1 MTMYLASPTLGQNT
15 GASSYAVP
23 IRERAVWRARQ
34 EPAPKTKRAP
44 RYLLEEPASL
54 ISYDFQFVRRK
65 LRAASGGLAVRSARS
80 LRLGLFRRR
89 WRSRFLLGCFT
100 AASAEQR
107 QGIPGAKGEAAN
119 GLFPGGAQGD
129 VDAPVIGQPHGQQV
143 FQDLLLFRRAH
154 VRFGFDQFL
163 HLFGGQVL
171 FKAEGPSLKVI
182 GGHAFFNQVA
192 LGAFHAPLGE
202 LHIVVLSPANIRV
215 AFENQVGVGFKRR
228 ILLVVA
234 RQLIQGRL
242 LAGQQ
247 PSRGFRHGGLGGR
260 EVDAV
265 QRQLG
270 FQLLDLRGLLDFHVA
285 GSIGGAAAA
294 VVHHALHAVAP
305 RLQARGIKLHI
316 RAAPHDLSAGRRV
329 AVGQRIV
336 VGVAAVASDPG
347 ALARQNRAAL
357 DGERRGRRTI
367 GLFLHLDVRRASRG
381 SALA

>member
-143 FQDLLLFRRAH
+143 FQDLLLFRRAQ

-163 HLFGGQVL
+163 HLFGGHVL
-171 FKAEGPSLKVI
+171 FKAKRLGFEMVRGYALL
-182 GGHAFFNQVA
+182 HQVA
-192 LGAFHAPLGE
+192 LGAFHAPFRK
-202 LHIVVLSPANIRV
+202 LHVVVFGSANVRV
-215 AFENQVGVGFKRR
+215 AFESQVRVRPVCQILFK
-228 ILLVVA
+228 
-234 RQLIQGRL
+234 
-242 LAGQQ
+242 
-247 PSRGFRHGGLGGR
+247 
-260 EVDAV
+260 
-265 QRQLG
+265 
-270 FQLLDLRGLLDFHVA
+270 
-285 GSIGGAAAA
+285 
-294 VVHHALHAVAP
+294 
-305 RLQARGIKLHI
+305 
-316 RAAPHDLSAGRRV
+316 
-329 AVGQRIV
+329 
-336 VGVAAVASDPG
+336 
-347 ALARQNRAAL
+347 
-357 DGERRGRRTI
+357 
-367 GLFLHLDVRRASRG
+367 
-381 SALA
+381 